1 MAYDS
6 NRRAPRK
13 HNRVVRRGSEL
24 FEMDG
29 VKLDPSDFQNSIQKS
44 EDDDQRI
51 LTQLPPHWA
60 IFNEHID

>member
-29 VKLDPSDFQNSIQKS
+29 VKLDPYDFQNSIQKS

-60 IFNEHID
+60 IFNKRID